1 MRVEQRTKD
10 LIAFAE
16 NCDLNRVEMG
26 DTSIGFI
33 TSSTSYQYAKEV
45 YGDNASYL
53 KLGMIWPLP
62 EKLIL
67 DFAEHVDKVVVLE
80 ELDPFIENHCRKLG
94 LEVVGK
100 ETFPICGEFSPHQD
114 R

>member
-1 MRVEQRTKD
+1 M
-10 LIAFAE
+10 
-16 NCDLNRVEMG
+16 
-26 DTSIGFI
+26 
-33 TSSTSYQYAKEV
+33 

-100 ETFPICGEFSPHQD
+100 ETFPICGEFSQNLVRTALGGDAPEELPMRFRDVHQLCV
-114 R
+114 RAVHTVESSTSFRN